1 MAIRESELANELL
14 ATSVE
19 ARAVANE
26 LLVTSVEAREVA
38 KELLATRAALRAIEH
53 STSWRATGWAR
64 RVVGR
69 LRAGR

>member
-1 MAIRESELANELL
+1 MAIRESAMAIRESELANELL

-26 LLVTSVEAREVA
+26 LL
-38 KELLATRAALRAIEH
+38 ATCAALRAIEH
-53 STSWRATGWAR
+53 STSWRATGSAR

-69 LRAGR
+69 LRASR